1 MSVVSCGRCAQWH
14 VFCLVCFSNGSMWI
28 KYFATLSWFFVF
40 VSVRTRARGIVS
52 HVVVRSDPYQRGNI
66 ESYNIFANVAQ
77 VSMPYMESA
86 SGVLIDE
93 WFYLI
98 SHLPHQKVL
107 ASCVFGSLYFPGY
120 SLHVSFS
127 LALIAQV
134 FASATNFYGP
144 DDCILGV
151 QED

>member
-28 KYFATLSWFFVF
+28 KYFATLSWFLVF
-40 VSVRTRARGIVS
+40 VSVRTRARGIVRN
-52 HVVVRSDPYQRGNI
+52 VVVRSDPYQRGNI

-86 SGVLIDE
+86 SGVSIDE

-98 SHLPHQKVL
+98 SHLPHQKLL

-120 SLHVSFS
+120 SLHISFS
-127 LALIAQV
+127 LALIEQV